1 MVEGLKM
8 FVAGVVGMTLALTTL
23 VLYSLYQ
30 FAAFGFVMGIIG
42 IISSGFY
49 IYYGWEDF

>member
-1 MVEGLKM
+1 MVQGLFM
-8 FVAGVVGMTLALTTL
+8 FVAGIMGMILALTTL

-30 FAAFGFVMGIIG
+30 FAAFGFVMGLVG

-49 IYYGWEDF
+49 IYYGWE